1 MCQHGSP
8 ENTIIGPLPE
18 RGEGPESTIDEPRLF
33 LGHSLLNQLH
43 LLTDVWG
50 GGGGGGGEGYINSSV
65 HFGDITEKAIML
77 AWEWGK
83 EIYKTSQMLCTRFK
97 FLLLHMLIV

>member
-18 RGEGPESTIDEPRLF
+18 RGEGPESSIDEPRLF
-33 LGHSLLNQLH
+33 LRHSLLNQLH

-50 GGGGGGGEGYINSSV
+50 GGGYINSSV
-65 HFGDITEKAIML
+65 HCGDITEKAIML

-83 EIYKTSQMLCTRFK
+83 DIYK
-97 FLLLHMLIV
+97 I